1 MSLFFVCVK
10 IFFARI
16 LDVTISTIRQNF
28 MLKEHYVLSTIL
40 AFFEIFIWFI
50 VAREALLISID
61 SVLIPISYSLG
72 YATGTLIGS
81 LVSKRLIKGVV
92 GVQIIL
98 KKDNEKLINS
108 LKMRGY
114 RINMLSMHSA
124 YNSVPRV
131 MLFVEVNSKSVEK
144 LEKLVLQYD
153 SSAFVADSEKKRVL
167 NGTLK

>member
-1 MSLFFVCVK
+1 MNLFFVCVK
-10 IFFARI
+10 IFLARI

-61 SVLIPISYSLG
+61 SILIPISYSLG
-72 YATGTLIGS
+72 YATGTLMGS

-98 KKDNEKLINS
+98 KKDNENLINS
-108 LKMRGY
+108 L
-114 RINMLSMHSA
+114 
-124 YNSVPRV
+124 PRV
-131 MLFVEVNSKSVEK
+131 KLFVEVNSKSVEK
-144 LEKLVLQYD
+144 LEKLVLQND
-153 SSAFVADSEKKRVL
+153 PTAFLVVSETKRVV

>member
-1 MSLFFVCVK
+1 MCKDFFCPYFRRDDFYHKTKFYVK
-10 IFFARI
+10 RALCFKYHP
-16 LDVTISTIRQNF
+16 S
-28 MLKEHYVLSTIL
+28 
-40 AFFEIFIWFI
+40 FEIFIWFI

-153 SSAFVADSEKKRVL
+153 SSAFVAVSETKRVL

>member
-1 MSLFFVCVK
+1 M
-10 IFFARI
+10 
-16 LDVTISTIRQNF
+16 
-28 MLKEHYVLSTIL
+28 
-40 AFFEIFIWFI
+40 
-50 VAREALLISID
+50 
-61 SVLIPISYSLG
+61 
-72 YATGTLIGS
+72 GS

-98 KKDNEKLINS
+98 KKDNENLINS

-114 RINMLSMHSA
+114 RINMLFMHSA

-144 LEKLVLQYD
+144 LEKLVLQND
-153 SSAFVADSEKKRVL
+153 PTAFVVVSETKRVV

>member
-81 LVSKRLIKGVV
+81 IVSKHLIKGVV

-114 RINMLSMHSA
+114 INMLSMHSA

-153 SSAFVADSEKKRVL
+153 PSAFVAVSETKRVL